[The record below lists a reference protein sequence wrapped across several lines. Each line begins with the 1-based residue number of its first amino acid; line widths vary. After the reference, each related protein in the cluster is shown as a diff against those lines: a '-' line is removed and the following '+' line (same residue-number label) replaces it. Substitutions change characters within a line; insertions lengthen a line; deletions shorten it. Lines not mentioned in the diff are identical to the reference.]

1 MRLFGIRKKLYR
13 LTYDKPGINK
23 KVIQLRRSFD
33 DVKKLLGGKEKA
45 K

>member
-23 KVIQLRRSFD
+23 KAIQLRRSFD
-33 DVKKLLGGKEKA
+33 EVKKLLTGKEKA